1 MPLGLGVPLVTQ
13 SDPGPENF
21 GVANA
26 QTVIRHRLDPTLRD
40 TLQHRWMVKHQ
51 NILSEIKWSVFHRD
65 WSPGFEDILD
75 AGVNNGWYD
84 VNNMYYYID

>member
-40 TLQHRWMVKHQ
+40 TLQHRHY
-51 NILSEIKWSVFHRD
+51 E
-65 WSPGFEDILD
+65 GA
-75 AGVNNGWYD
+75 AGRKSTGCRLISLFQPKVGCCAGCLESTCAVEYLAT
-84 VNNMYYYID
+84 